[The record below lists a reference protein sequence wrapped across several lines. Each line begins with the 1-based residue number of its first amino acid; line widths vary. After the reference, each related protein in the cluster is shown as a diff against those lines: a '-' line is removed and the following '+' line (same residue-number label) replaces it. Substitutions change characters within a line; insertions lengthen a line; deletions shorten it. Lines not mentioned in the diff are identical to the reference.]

1 MVRDLTLQQIA
12 ESVSRP
18 LLNASDKEL
27 EGFREIIEETIK
39 VRESHINLKKLVENY
54 SNSKM
59 QRS

>member
-12 ESVSRP
+12 ESISKP

-27 EGFREIIEETIK
+27 EGFREIIDETIK
-39 VRESHINLKKLVENY
+39 VREAHINLKKLVDDY
-54 SNSKM
+54 SSNKI